1 MLMKIIKLAE
11 SPELSEQAASWFAQ
25 KWGIAV
31 EAYRDSI
38 QLSIEQQEGIPQWYV
53 MLDDRQH
60 IIAGAGV
67 IDNDFHDRKDLTP
80 NLCALFVEQ
89 PYRNR
94 QFARQLLDFA
104 RHDMK
109 SYGYKKL
116 YLITDLSL
124 FYEKCGWAFLTLV
137 EDDDG
142 ELIKMYVADTF

>member
-11 SPELSEQAASWFAQ
+11 SPELSEQAANWFAQ

-94 QFARQLLDFA
+94 QIARQLLDFA